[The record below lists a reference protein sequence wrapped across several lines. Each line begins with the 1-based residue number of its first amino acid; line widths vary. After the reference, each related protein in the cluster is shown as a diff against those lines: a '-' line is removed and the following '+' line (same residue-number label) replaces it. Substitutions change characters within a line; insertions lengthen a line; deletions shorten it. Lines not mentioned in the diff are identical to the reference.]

1 MQHPDEGTIHAWI
14 DGELSPDDMS
24 ALEAHLTE
32 CPECSALAAEARGLV
47 AASSRIVSA
56 LDIIPGDVIPKAA
69 PRRRP
74 WYASTQLRAAAAV
87 VIVAGASLLV
97 VRNGEVKKME
107 RAVQTSAPAQVA
119 APAVEPMVDSA
130 SSGMASAPVAAPA
143 PTRAAAATRPKNAP
157 EKALE
162 GKVAGV
168 RELDL
173 RKETA
178 NDAVK
183 IAAPAPTPAVAQSS
197 GAHVMADQITGLK
210 PEAAR
215 DSIKTDSLVQRRRF
229 GATTQLSEA
238 VVTGV
243 ATSTAPIA
251 LKKIRADSAG
261 NVAVYEVSPGVE
273 VTLIDNGRQANVM
286 LRASAQA
293 KEKQMAAQ
301 APAPPSAPAPKAM
314 LNSISWIDKRSHL
327 MVLTGPF
334 SREVLEGLRQRLPA
348 DQR

>member
-14 DGELSPDDMS
+14 DGELSPEDAA
-24 ALEAHLTE
+24 ALEAHLAE
-32 CPECSALAAEARGLV
+32 CQECSALAAEARGLV

-56 LDIIPGDVIPKAA
+56 LDIIPGDVIPKAQ

-97 VRNGEVKKME
+97 ARNDGVKKME
-107 RAVQTSAPAQVA
+107 RAVETSAPAEVA
-119 APAVEPMVDSA
+119 TPAAQPAPDTASSEIASA
-130 SSGMASAPVAAPA
+130 SVPAPVHANAPA
-143 PTRAAAATRPKNAP
+143 PPKDAR

-168 RELDL
+168 RDLEL
-173 RKETA
+173 RKEAA
-178 NDAVK
+178 NDAIK
-183 IAAPAPTPAVAQSS
+183 IAAAPPPAPAAQSS
-197 GAHVMADQITGLK
+197 GAHVMADEIASLK
-210 PEAAR
+210 AAAAR
-215 DSIKTDSLVQRRRF
+215 DSARDSLALRRRF
-229 GATTQLSEA
+229 GATTTLNEV

-243 ATSTAPIA
+243 ATSSAPMQM
-251 LKKIRADSAG
+251 KKLRADSAG
-261 NVAVYEVSPGVE
+261 NVTVYEVSPGVE
-273 VTLIDNGRQANVM
+273 VTLTDNGRQASAM

-301 APAPPSAPAPKAM
+301 APPPPAVPAPKPL
-314 LNSISWIDKRSHL
+314 LNSISWTDKRGHM

-334 SREVLEGLRQRLPA
+334 SREALEGLRQRLPA